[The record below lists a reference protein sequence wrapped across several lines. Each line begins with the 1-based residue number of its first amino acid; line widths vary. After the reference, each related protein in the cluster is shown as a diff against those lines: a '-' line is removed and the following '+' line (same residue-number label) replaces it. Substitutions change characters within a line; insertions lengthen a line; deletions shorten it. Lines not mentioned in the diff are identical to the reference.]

1 MEEIVL
7 CKGCE
12 NIILLLFFF
21 LGWEYYPSLYYMIRK
36 YQYHRK
42 RSDTGIILVRCSGSL
57 T

>member
-42 RSDTGIILVRCSGSL
+42 RSDTRIILVRCSGSL